1 MSVPSNFL
9 KRHTRHTVEPPS
21 KLRPLYTIKDV
32 AELLG
37 WNRARTRRFLKNKG
51 VPSCQIGSRVYF
63 RLTDLVT
70 FISDDLFWHLKE
82 IGR

>member
-1 MSVPSNFL
+1 VSVPSDSS
-9 KRHTRHTVEPPS
+9 KRHTRLIAARPS
-21 KLRPLYTIKDV
+21 GLRPLYTIKDV

-63 RLTDLVT
+63 RLTDLMT
-70 FISDDLFWHLKE
+70 FINDDLFWHLKE
-82 IGR
+82 TGR